1 MKKHVMVRMWGKLNS
16 HALLVGMLIGAA
28 SVKNCLEFP
37 KKLKNR
43 ITI

>member
-28 SVKNCLEFP
+28 SVKKLFRVS
-37 KKLKNR
+37 KKTEK
-43 ITI
+43 